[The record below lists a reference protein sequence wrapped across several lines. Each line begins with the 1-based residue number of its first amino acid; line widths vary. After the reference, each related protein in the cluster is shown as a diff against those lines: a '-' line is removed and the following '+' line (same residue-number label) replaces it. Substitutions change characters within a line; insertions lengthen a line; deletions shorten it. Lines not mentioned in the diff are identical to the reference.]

1 MIQLKQPL
9 IETTSTQNAQLKDA
23 YMKYVS
29 LVALTAQNALEGVA
43 VRHSRTRTQDL
54 YIISTATVMVEV
66 VKLVSSVLLLG
77 GEEKSLMIAFRY
89 NENLFRPCLAYK
101 CIMQKLVVCFSRTI
115 GGAVKKNPWETM
127 KVALISLIYVIQNN
141 LLFFAASNLDVATF
155 QVSYQLK
162 ILATALF
169 FVIMLSTKLLPTQW
183 LSLFLL
189 FVGVVLVKLANLQ
202 SSSAVSATE
211 DPFVGFCAVIIACC
225 LSGFAGVYF
234 EKVLKSSSASVW
246 LRNVQLSFLSIPL
259 ALSLCYSYDFVP
271 ITVNGFFFGYDSFVW
286 FVILVKA
293 SGGLIVALVV
303 KYANN
308 ILKGFSTSIAIV
320 IGCTAN
326 VFFFGVLLN
335 VQFVA
340 GTALVICAV
349 FLYGYRPSNP
359 SSEQK

>member
-1 MIQLKQPL
+1 M
-9 IETTSTQNAQLKDA
+9 
-23 YMKYVS
+23 
-29 LVALTAQNALEGVA
+29 
-43 VRHSRTRTQDL
+43 
-54 YIISTATVMVEV
+54 
-66 VKLVSSVLLLG
+66 
-77 GEEKSLMIAFRY
+77 
-89 NENLFRPCLAYK
+89 
-101 CIMQKLVVCFSRTI
+101 
-115 GGAVKKNPWETM
+115 KKNPCETL
-127 KVALISLIYVIQNN
+127 KVALISLIYVVQNN

-169 FVIMLSTKLLPTQW
+169 FVLMLRTKLLATQW
-183 LSLFLL
+183 LSLLFL

-202 SSSAVSATE
+202 SSSEESTTE
-211 DPFVGFCAVIIACC
+211 DPFIGFCAVIVACC

-259 ALSLCYSYDFVP
+259 ALSLCYSYDVVP
-271 ITVNGFFFGYDSFVW
+271 VTDKGFFFGYDTFVW

-320 IGCTAN
+320 IGCAAN

-335 VQFVA
+335 VQFVL

-349 FLYGYRPSNP
+349 FLYGYRPSVAGN
-359 SSEQK
+359 EQK